1 MSDRIK
7 SMARSWEFRNIRE
20 LSSWRQRFSIA
31 SLTTLVKA
39 VWAKY
44 PREVALL
51 AGLPVLAMF
60 VALIMNFLGKD
71 IYPAQAKLL
80 VHYGRE
86 YTYRPIIGDGSN
98 LSPWK
103 HEVAINAELEILN
116 GDTLKRSVIERLGT
130 GVFLGGGPD
139 DEPQGLVQSI
149 KEVIKSFLRGIRL
162 MKPRSSD
169 NERALRKLR
178 ANFSVKGVKDSNV
191 VHLSYKHPQRDGAV
205 LVLKTLLDTYMDQ
218 RAVLFAPPSGV
229 LLEKALADR
238 ERDAQA
244 AQSVLEAYKKLHG
257 IAVIDSELR
266 NAFEQELQV
275 RQQILQNQ
283 VALTQA
289 KGKESSDDPL
299 SAPSSAALSELRST
313 INGLTR
319 ARAEL
324 EEKLAN
330 VQKSIHDL
338 ERHKAEIESLE
349 LELKSARQQLQS
361 VRNKMVELQLE
372 KSLTDTRW
380 SNVRLIEAPNAPE
393 VPPGLSPIL
402 KIFIAG
408 FLGLIAAA
416 GLLFAQAMIK
426 AQDIVSEKIGEQS

>member
-1 MSDRIK
+1 
-7 SMARSWEFRNIRE
+7 MARSWEFRNIKE
-20 LSSWRQRFSIA
+20 LTSWRQRLSIA
-31 SLTTLVKA
+31 SLTMLVKTTCA
-39 VWAKY
+39 RY
-44 PREVALL
+44 PREIALL

-60 VALIMNFLGKD
+60 VALIVNFLGKD
-71 IYPAQAKLL
+71 VYPAEAKLL

-116 GDTLKRSVIERLGT
+116 GVSLKRSVVERLGPVLLN
-130 GVFLGGGPD
+130 GDGPD
-139 DEPQGLVQSI
+139 DDSHGFVQSI
-149 KEVIKSFLRGIRL
+149 KEVIKSVLRSIRL
-162 MKPRSSD
+162 MKPRASPQ
-169 NERALRKLR
+169 EKALRKLK
-178 ANFSVKGVKDSNV
+178 ANFEVTGVKDSNV
-191 VHLSYKHPQRDGAV
+191 IHLIYKDPKRDVAV
-205 LVLKTLLDTYMDQ
+205 LVLKTLLDTYIDQ
-218 RAVLFAPPSGV
+218 RALLFAPPSGE

-244 AQSVLEAYKKLHG
+244 AQRVLEAYKKLHG

-266 NAFEQELQV
+266 NAFEQELLV
-275 RQQILQNQ
+275 KQQILQNE
-283 VALTQA
+283 VALTRA

-299 SAPSSAALSELRST
+299 SALSSAALSELRST

-324 EEKLAN
+324 EAKLSS
-330 VQKSIHDL
+330 VQKSIQDL
-338 ERHKAEIESLE
+338 ERHKSEIESLE

-402 KIFIAG
+402 KIFVAG
-408 FLGLIAAA
+408 FLGLIAAT
-416 GLLFAQAMIK
+416 GLLFALAMIR
-426 AQDIVSEKIGEQS
+426 AQDMTPGKTGGQN